1 MSPDA
6 AQLTAA
12 VAALI
17 NALVASKFSTS
28 GVMGMLNKISYARW
42 GLEGYVIAE
51 TNYLT
56 GGCVAVTQRRCAQGV
71 YSVVGWT
78 QSVSRFNNP
87 AGKM

>member
-1 MSPDA
+1 MSPNA

-56 GGCVAVTQRRCAQGV
+56 GGRVQCAKQMRNAAHRCVCKVFV
-71 YSVVGWT
+71 YWLC
-78 QSVSRFNNP
+78 
-87 AGKM
+87 M